1 MQAADNRSK
10 VRVDCLE
17 DADAGVEV
25 AAEGDPC
32 GTFSDFFTPSYQIL
46 ASFLTL
52 VPPVASTED
61 VYFVHGTVANLLN
74 YG

>member
-10 VRVDCLE
+10 VRVGWLNE
-17 DADAGVEV
+17 ADVGAE
-25 AAEGDPC
+25 AAAKGDPC

-52 VPPVASTED
+52 VPAAAGTED